1 MDRPLIHGSHSK
13 SGFTLVELLVVLA
26 IIGVL
31 VALLLPAVQ
40 MAREASRRSACSNNL
55 RQVGVAILN
64 FESAHG
70 KFPPGKK
77 WSGPRSNPDTFDY
90 AWACI
95 ILNHLEQ
102 QALYD
107 KIDFN
112 YRLISPENIAAT
124 SQVIPEY
131 LCPSAA
137 TLEEHRSPQGFI
149 QGLGGQPGEGLGC
162 IDYLGISGPDK
173 GKTNPASGVDYGAQR
188 GILLGTK
195 GLEKEDT
202 LIEPPSVTPAKV
214 IDGLSN
220 TLMVAECTGRGADV
234 NSQGEVKGLTG
245 AWALGGNITHIKK
258 GVNDEVPPKVWEKE
272 RLFSDHPGG
281 ALALAADGSVH
292 FLTDD
297 TDPQVLRCYCSRD
310 GEEIVE
316 ALGQ

>member
-1 MDRPLIHGSHSK
+1 MPQHRLSRSK

-40 MAREASRRSACSNNL
+40 MAREAARRSSCKNNL
-55 RQVGVAILN
+55 RQVGLGILN
-64 FESAHG
+64 FESTSK
-70 KFPPGKK
+70 KFPPGKR
-77 WSGPRSNPDTFDY
+77 WSGPRTDPNTYDY

-102 QALYD
+102 EALYD

-112 YRLISPENIAAT
+112 YRLIAPENIAAT
-124 SQVIPEY
+124 SQLIPIY

-137 TLEEHRSPQGFI
+137 TLEEHRSPAGFI
-149 QGLGGQPGEGLGC
+149 QGLGGQQGEGLGC
-162 IDYLGISGPDK
+162 IDYLGVSGPDK
-173 GKTNPASGVDYGAQR
+173 KKTNPASGMDYGPQR
-188 GILLGTK
+188 GMLLGTK
-195 GLEKEDT
+195 GLEKEDV
-202 LIEPPSVTPAKV
+202 LIDPPAVTAAKV
-214 IDGLSN
+214 TDGLSN
-220 TLMVAECTGRGADV
+220 TLMVVECSGRGADV

-258 GVNDEVPPKVWEKE
+258 GINDEVPPKVWENE
-272 RLFSDHPGG
+272 RVFSDHSGG
-281 ALALAADGSVH
+281 AMALAADGSVH

-297 TDPQVLRCYCSRD
+297 MEPSVLRCYCSRN

-316 ALGQ
+316 ALQQ

>member
-1 MDRPLIHGSHSK
+1 MRT
-13 SGFTLVELLVVLA
+13 GFTLVELLVVLA

-31 VALLLPAVQ
+31 VALMLPAVQ
-40 MAREASRRSACSNNL
+40 MAREASRRSTCQNNL
-55 RQVGVAILN
+55 RQVGVATLN
-64 FESAHG
+64 FETAHG

-77 WSGPRSNPDTFDY
+77 WSGPRTDPNTFDY

-95 ILNHLEQ
+95 ILNHLEEE
-102 QALYD
+102 AIYD

-112 YRLISPENIAAT
+112 YKLVSPENIPAT
-124 SQVIPEY
+124 SQIISTY
-131 LCPSAA
+131 LCPSAS
-137 TLEEHRSPQGFI
+137 TLEPHRSPGGFI

-173 GKTNPASGVDYGAQR
+173 KKPNPVTGVDYGPQR

-195 GLEKEDT
+195 GLEKEDI
-202 LIEPPSVTPAKV
+202 LIEPPSVTTAK
-214 IDGLSN
+214 ITDGLSN

-234 NSQGEVKGLTG
+234 NSQGEIKGLTG

-258 GVNDEVPPKVWEKE
+258 GVNDEEPPKVWEDE
-272 RLFSDHPGG
+272 RVFSDHPGG
-281 ALALAADGSVH
+281 ANSLAADGSVH

-297 TDPQVLRCYCSRD
+297 MEPQVLRSYCSRN

-316 ALGQ
+316 ALGK